1 MMSRYLSAV
10 SLGKPPPTT
19 AQLTRIGQLETLLQT
34 AQTRVDTELNLAYT
48 RWLNDVVAQAN
59 GQTFAAWAITR
70 APVYNS
76 AVRAQQTANAN
87 LNNYLTQVYGA
98 LYNTKQTQ
106 LDNIAYKAQDEGWS
120 WAGYVEI
127 TLLV

>member
-10 SLGKPPPTT
+10 SLDKPPPTT
-19 AQLTRIGQLETLLQT
+19 AQLTRIDQLETLLQT

-87 LNNYLTQVYGA
+87 LNN
-98 LYNTKQTQ
+98 
-106 LDNIAYKAQDEGWS
+106 
-120 WAGYVEI
+120 
-127 TLLV
+127 